1 MKKFFY
7 FLMAAAA
14 MTLYACNSDGDK
26 TKINTVTINVLV
38 DNEKI
43 SDVVDVTLKS
53 KSTSTSYVASTTA
66 GTATFNVAA
75 GIYEATATL
84 YKESAIYNG
93 TNSSVTVTDDGTN
106 SFNLDMVKS
115 TTSQVIIKE
124 LYFGGCM
131 DNAGAKH
138 FANDAYV
145 TLYNNSPVE
154 ADASNYAFGMVYP
167 ANSNTNSNYR
177 KDGELTYTDYLPC
190 WNAVWWFQSGTQVKI
205 PAYSQI
211 VIAMKG
217 AIDNTATYSNSV
229 DLSNA
234 DYAMYDPEVFT
245 LAAAYPAPSGKI
257 PSSHYLK
264 TYLYGLGTA
273 WPLSN
278 NSPAF
283 VVFSPEGTTAE
294 AFVKT
299 ASNIEIA
306 GNGKAFACAKVPV
319 SWVMDGVEVYSAT
332 ALDKSNKRLLGSVDA
347 GYVKFTNK
355 LGYTVYRNVDKD
367 ATEALQENSGKLVY
381 NYAGGTA
388 DVENGSTDPSG
399 IDAEASIANG
409 AHIIYK
415 DTNNST
421 NDFHQR
427 KVASIKK

>member
-14 MTLYACNSDGDK
+14 MTLYACNNDDEKS
-26 TKINTVTINVLV
+26 KINTVTINVLI
-38 DNEKI
+38 DNEKV
-43 SDVVDVTLKS
+43 SDAVDVTLTS
-53 KSTSTSYVASTTA
+53 KSSSTSYVATTT
-66 GTATFNVAA
+66 GGVATFSVAA
-75 GIYEATATL
+75 GVYEATATL

-93 TNSSVTVTDDGTN
+93 ANSSVTVTDGGAN
-106 SFNLDMVKS
+106 AFNLDMVKS

-131 DNAGAKH
+131 DNAGEKH
-138 FANDAYV
+138 FSNDAYV

-154 ADASNYAFGMVYP
+154 ADASNYAFGIVYP

-190 WNAVWWFQSGTQVKI
+190 WNAVWWFQSGTQVNI

-211 VIAMKG
+211 VIAIKG

-245 LAAAYPAPSGKI
+245 LAAAYPAPSSKI

-264 TYLYGLGTA
+264 TYLYGMGTA

-278 NSPAF
+278 ISPAF
-283 VVFSPEGTTAE
+283 VVFSPEGMTAE

-299 ASNIEIA
+299 ASNIETT
-306 GNGKAFACAKVPV
+306 GTKAFSCAKVPV
-319 SWVMDGVEVYSAT
+319 SWVMDGVETLEVVVTFEEWQLPVSIT
-332 ALDKSNKRLLGSVDA
+332 M
-347 GYVKFTNK
+347 
-355 LGYTVYRNVDKD
+355 YRITKYPKNFFMV
-367 ATEALQENSGKLVY
+367 L
-381 NYAGGTA
+381 
-388 DVENGSTDPSG
+388 
-399 IDAEASIANG
+399 
-409 AHIIYK
+409 
-415 DTNNST
+415 
-421 NDFHQR
+421 
-427 KVASIKK
+427 

>member
-7 FLMAAAA
+7 LLMAAAA
-14 MTLYACNSDGDK
+14 MALYACNNDDEKSK
-26 TKINTVTINVLV
+26 TNTVTINVLI

-43 SDVVDVTLKS
+43 SDAVDVTLTS
-53 KSTSTSYVASTTA
+53 KSSSTSYVATTT
-66 GTATFNVAA
+66 GGVATFSVTA
-75 GIYEATATL
+75 GIYEAIATM

-93 TNSSVTVTDDGTN
+93 NNSSVTVTDGGAN
-106 SFNLDMVKS
+106 AFNLDMVKS

-138 FANDAYV
+138 FLNDAYV

-234 DYAMYDPEVFT
+234 DFAMYDPEVFT
-245 LAAAYPAPSGKI
+245 FPAAYPAPSSKI

-264 TYLYGLGTA
+264 TYLYGMATA

-278 NSPAF
+278 SSPAF

-299 ASNIEIA
+299 ASNIETT
-306 GNGKAFACAKVPV
+306 GSKAYACAKVPV
-319 SWVMDGVEVYSAT
+319 SWVMDGVEVYNAT
-332 ALDKSNKRLLGSVDA
+332 VLDKSNKRLLSSLDA

-355 LGYTVYRNVDKD
+355 LGYTVYRNVNKE
-367 ATEALQENSGKLVY
+367 ATEALQENVGKLVY
-381 NYAGGTA
+381 DYAGGTA

-399 IDAEASIANG
+399 IDAEASIAKG
-409 AHIIYK
+409 AHIIFK

>member
-14 MTLYACNSDGDK
+14 MTLCACNNDDEKS
-26 TKINTVTINVLV
+26 KINTVTVNVLI
-38 DNEKI
+38 DNEKV
-43 SDVVDVTLKS
+43 SDAVDVTLTS
-53 KSTSTSYVASTTA
+53 KSSSTSYVATTT
-66 GTATFNVAA
+66 GGVATFSVAA
-75 GIYEATATL
+75 GVYEATATL
-84 YKESAIYNG
+84 YKEYAIYNG
-93 TNSSVTVTDDGTN
+93 ANSSVTVTDGGAN
-106 SFNLDMVKS
+106 AFNLDMVKS

-131 DNAGAKH
+131 DNAGEKH
-138 FANDAYV
+138 FSNDAYV

-154 ADASNYAFGMVYP
+154 ADASNYAFGIVYP

-211 VIAMKG
+211 VIAIKG

-245 LAAAYPAPSGKI
+245 LAAAYPAPSSKI

-264 TYLYGLGTA
+264 TYLYGMGTA

-278 NSPAF
+278 ISPAF
-283 VVFSPEGTTAE
+283 VVFSPEGMTAE

-299 ASNIEIA
+299 ASNIETT
-306 GNGKAFACAKVPV
+306 GTKAFSCAKVPV
-319 SWVMDGVEVYSAT
+319 SWVMDGVEVYNAT

-399 IDAEASIANG
+399 IDAEASIAKG
-409 AHIIYK
+409 AHIIFK

>member
-14 MTLYACNSDGDK
+14 MTLYACNNDDEKS
-26 TKINTVTINVLV
+26 KINTVTINVLI
-38 DNEKI
+38 DNEKV
-43 SDVVDVTLKS
+43 SDAVDVTLTS
-53 KSTSTSYVASTTA
+53 KSSSTSYVATTT
-66 GTATFNVAA
+66 GGVATFSVAA
-75 GIYEATATL
+75 GVYEATATL

-93 TNSSVTVTDDGTN
+93 ANSSVTVTDGGAN
-106 SFNLDMVKS
+106 AFNLDMVKS

-131 DNAGAKH
+131 DNAGEKH
-138 FANDAYV
+138 FSNDAYV

-154 ADASNYAFGMVYP
+154 ADASNYAFGIVYP

-177 KDGELTYTDYLPC
+177 KDGELTYTDYLP
-190 WNAVWWFQSGTQVKI
+190 
-205 PAYSQI
+205 AYSQI
-211 VIAMKG
+211 VIAIKG

-245 LAAAYPAPSGKI
+245 LAAAYPAPSSKI

-264 TYLYGLGTA
+264 TYLYGMGTA

-278 NSPAF
+278 ISPAF
-283 VVFSPEGTTAE
+283 VVFSPEGMTAE

-299 ASNIEIA
+299 ASNIETT
-306 GNGKAFACAKVPV
+306 GTKAFSCAKVPV
-319 SWVMDGVEVYSAT
+319 SWVMDGVEVYNAT

-367 ATEALQENSGKLVY
+367 AALP
-381 NYAGGTA
+381 T
-388 DVENGSTDPSG
+388 
-399 IDAEASIANG
+399 
-409 AHIIYK
+409 
-415 DTNNST
+415 
-421 NDFHQR
+421 
-427 KVASIKK
+427 